1 MMRISDYAVGK
12 DNNFT
17 LMRLVAAVS
26 VVFTHSVAVLGL
38 PWIPDVFLAGFGRT
52 YGEAALDMLFVT
64 SGFLVTA
71 SLLLRP
77 NLIEFYWARLLRL
90 YPGLWVMLLVT
101 TLGLAPFVTTLP
113 LREFFSSH
121 QTWEY
126 VWKCS
131 TLFSGIRFSLPGVFE
146 TMPLRNEFNGSLWT
160 LPVELRMYVYL
171 GLTWLAFA
179 FIPKYR
185 LKGVAIFAPVAAVVY
200 GASVARARL
209 MGGPFSGTDVAVFMW
224 LYGSALWYWR
234 HRIPMSWGLL
244 AALVAA
250 LALAGLIG
258 REVGFVAYLL
268 CMAPIVLHLA
278 YLPGGFI
285 RRYSNA
291 GDYSY
296 GVYIYAFPAQ
306 QTLAFAFP
314 GISLIGLIAGSAG
327 IAAVSAGLS
336 WRFIEKPALRMKHR
350 CAAATERWVGAAVDR
365 IVAALPGSEAAHEK
379 ERQIVALAARRL
391 QTAVE
396 TEPETRRAPN

>member
-1 MMRISDYAVGK
+1 MRICDYAIGK

-17 LMRLVAAVS
+17 LMRLAAAVL

-38 PWIPDVFLAGFGRT
+38 PWIPDAFLAGFGRT

-101 TLGLAPFVTTLP
+101 TFGLAPFVTTLP
-113 LREFFSSH
+113 LREFFTSH

-126 VWKCS
+126 LWKCS

-146 TMPLRNEFNGSLWT
+146 TMPLAREFNGSLWT

-171 GLTWLAFA
+171 GITWLAFA
-179 FIPKYR
+179 FTPKFR
-185 LKGVAIFAPVAAVVY
+185 LRGVTWFAPLAAIGY
-200 GASVARARL
+200 GASVAHARL
-209 MGGPFSGTDVAVFMW
+209 SGGPFSGSDVAVFMW

-234 HRIPMSWGLL
+234 DRVPMSWGLL
-244 AALVAA
+244 AGLVAVVA
-250 LALAGLIG
+250 VAASFDQRAGFI
-258 REVGFVAYLL
+258 AYLL
-268 CMAPIVLHLA
+268 CAAPIVLHIA

-285 RRYSNA
+285 RRYARS

-306 QTLAFAFP
+306 QTLAWAFP
-314 GISLIGLIAGSAG
+314 GISLFGLIASSAA
-327 IAAVSAGLS
+327 IAAACAGLS
-336 WRFIEKPALRMKHR
+336 WHYVEKRALRMKHA
-350 CAAATERWVGAAVDR
+350 CAEATQRWLGVAVDR
-365 IVAALPGSEAAHEK
+365 IVAALPGSEAAHAE
-379 ERQIVALAARRL
+379 ERRLVALAAERL
-391 QTAVE
+391 KTAVE
-396 TEPETRRAPN
+396 TEPETHGRS